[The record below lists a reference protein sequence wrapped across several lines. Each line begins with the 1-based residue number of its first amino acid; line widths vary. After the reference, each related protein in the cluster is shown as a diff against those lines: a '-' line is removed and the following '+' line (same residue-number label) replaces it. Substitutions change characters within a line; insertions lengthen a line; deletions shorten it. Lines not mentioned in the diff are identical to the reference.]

1 MITEK
6 KYLTIGEVVLKLRD
20 EFSDLSISKVRFLE
34 NEGLIKPYRTSGGYR
49 KFSPD
54 DVERLRTILLL
65 QKNRYL
71 PLNVIKKKLEDG
83 QLDGDEEARGAE
95 MEPQASGRPSSDLPR
110 NIPLRDAMEI
120 SGISENELAELE
132 AFALVNPRTTEEGKI
147 YSATD
152 VEIMRLSRELAQYG
166 IQPRHLRM
174 YQIFAEREAVF
185 FEQILLPSLKQ
196 KSPESRKRAAQ
207 TLAELLDHSRQLKHL
222 VLKNSLQ
229 VHLRNF

>member
-6 KYLTIGEVVLKLRD
+6 KYLTIGEVVSKLRG
-20 EFSDLSISKVRFLE
+20 EFSDLTISKVRFLE
-34 NEGLIKPYRTSGGYR
+34 NEGLIKPFRTSGGYR

-54 DVERLRTILLL
+54 DVEKLRTILKL
-65 QKNRYL
+65 QKDKYL
-71 PLNVIKKKLEDG
+71 PLNVIKSRLEQGNLESEDTG
-83 QLDGDEEARGAE
+83 EQELQAE
-95 MEPQASGRPSSDLPR
+95 TRKPSRELPR
-110 NIPLRDAMEI
+110 NIPLRDALEI
-120 SGISENELAELE
+120 TGISANELAELE
-132 AFALVNPRTTEEGKI
+132 SFGLVHPRDTDEGKT

-152 VEIMRLSRELAQYG
+152 VEIMQLSRDLSQFG

-207 TLAELLDHSRQLKHL
+207 VLAELLDHSRQLKHL
-222 VLKNSLQ
+222 ILKNSLQ

>member
-6 KYLTIGEVVLKLRD
+6 KYLTIGEVVTKLRD
-20 EFSDLSISKVRFLE
+20 EFSDLTISKVRFLE

-54 DVERLRTILLL
+54 DVGRLRTILLL
-65 QKNRYL
+65 QKNRYF
-71 PLNVIKKKLEDG
+71 PLNVIKKKLEEGD
-83 QLDGDEEARGAE
+83 LDGDEAGNMEA
-95 MEPQASGRPSSDLPR
+95 EPQASAKTSSDLPR
-110 NIPLRDAMEI
+110 NIPLRDAIEI
-120 SGISENELAELE
+120 TGISENELAELE
-132 AFALVNPRTTEEGKI
+132 TFGLVHPRTTEEGKI

-152 VEIMRLSRELAQYG
+152 VEIMRLSRELAHYG